1 MLCAI
6 AMPLPA
12 ATAAE
17 QLAAGRDALQR
28 GEAEKAVDFFSK
40 AVALQPNDAAAH
52 YLLGV
57 SYREQAMQAGMFE
70 RPSLAQKSRP
80 EFERAV
86 ELDPNHIDARF
97 ALVTYYLLAP
107 GFMGGGE
114 DKAQAQ
120 AAEIK
125 RRNPIEGHRAY
136 ANIYAHD
143 NKNDLARK
151 EYVDAVRENPTSA
164 RAHYLLGAYLMSENE
179 KNWTGSL
186 QELET
191 AVKLDPTYMPTYMR
205 IGQHAVRSGSNNARG
220 EESLRKYLGYK
231 PTESEPKL
239 SAAWYSLGQLQ
250 QRQGKNA
257 DAKQSYL
264 NALKVAPNDKDASEA
279 LKKL

>member
-1 MLCAI
+1 
-6 AMPLPA
+6 MPLRA

-17 QLAAGRDALQR
+17 QLAAGREALQR
-28 GEAEKAVDFFSK
+28 GEAEKAVDCFSK

-57 SYREQAMQAGMFE
+57 SYREQAMQASMFE
-70 RPSLAQKSRP
+70 RPSLAQKARP
-80 EFERAV
+80 ELERAV
-86 ELDPNHIDARF
+86 ELDPNHVDARF

-143 NKNDLARK
+143 SKNDLARK
-151 EYVDAVRENPTSA
+151 EYVDAVRENPASA

-179 KNWTGSL
+179 KNWTASL

-205 IGQHAVRSGSNNARG
+205 IGQHALRSGSNNARG
-220 EESLRKYLGYK
+220 EESLRKYLRYK
-231 PTESEPKL
+231 PTENEPKL

-250 QRQGKNA
+250 QRQGKKA

-264 NALKVAPNDKDASEA
+264 NALKVAPNDKDATEA